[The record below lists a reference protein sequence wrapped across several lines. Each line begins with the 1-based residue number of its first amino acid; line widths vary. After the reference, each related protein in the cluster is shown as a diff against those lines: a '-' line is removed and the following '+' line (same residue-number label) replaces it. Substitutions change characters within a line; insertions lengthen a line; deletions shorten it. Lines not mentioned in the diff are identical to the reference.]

1 MWIKFLSASHFSISK
16 TIKISLKPGHF
27 NAKTYLILYNLE
39 RDSTTEFMLM
49 QVKSELEIK
58 LANILYAQGN
68 YERVVEI
75 LDKASS
81 SYSPDLRVILL
92 KTFAQLGKIFLLLF

>member
-1 MWIKFLSASHFSISK
+1 MQ
-16 TIKISLKPGHF
+16 KP
-27 NAKTYLILYNLE
+27 YLILYNLE